1 MVFVKW
7 ILLTILLIYVARL
20 WRIVKNRNKPK
31 VTTKQGQTEMAK
43 SPAPPSCLTSTANNG
58 GTVKEYEVVP
68 EQQNPAAVA
77 RNNYTAIEMIETKA
91 YLDSNDN
98 LSIRIQ
104 VTQKDTEIMLW
115 SERIK
120 TLMLSYPPCST
131 YMKASETTELLDCSR
146 KVQQMKDLR
155 MWDFVLS
162 YQTELVLK
170 LMAAARNIEARARG
184 DS

>member
-1 MVFVKW
+1 
-7 ILLTILLIYVARL
+7 
-20 WRIVKNRNKPK
+20 
-31 VTTKQGQTEMAK
+31 
-43 SPAPPSCLTSTANNG
+43 
-58 GTVKEYEVVP
+58 VP
-68 EQQNPAAVA
+68 QQQDPAAVA

-91 YLDSNDN
+91 YLDSNEN
-98 LSIRIQ
+98 LTFRIA

-120 TLMLSYPPCST
+120 MLMMAYPPEAT
-131 YMKASETTELLDCSR
+131 FMKASETTDLLDCSR
-146 KVQQMKDLR
+146 KVAQMKELR

-170 LMAAARNIEARARG
+170 LMAAARNIEARARK